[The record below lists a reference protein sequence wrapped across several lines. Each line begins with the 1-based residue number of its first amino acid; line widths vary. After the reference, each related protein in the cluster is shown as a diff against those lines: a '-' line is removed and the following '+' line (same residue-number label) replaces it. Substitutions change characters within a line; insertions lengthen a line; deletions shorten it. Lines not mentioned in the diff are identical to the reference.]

1 MTLSRIAV
9 TGKWQMSFCTYV
21 ASRWQAGSNHGRMA
35 VMDKNEDKARQIL
48 RRVERES
55 DGAQFG
61 GKGVDNSDDP
71 VEIWGTRIG
80 RGLGLLITI
89 FLLLAFIVW
98 FGATLQ

>member
-1 MTLSRIAV
+1 
-9 TGKWQMSFCTYV
+9 
-21 ASRWQAGSNHGRMA
+21 
-35 VMDKNEDKARQIL
+35 MDSDEAKARQIM

-61 GKGVDNSDDP
+61 GKAPDDSDDP

-98 FGATLQ
+98 FGAALK

>member
-1 MTLSRIAV
+1 MV
-9 TGKWQMSFCTYV
+9 F
-21 ASRWQAGSNHGRMA
+21 
-35 VMDKNEDKARQIL
+35 MDNDENKAREIL
-48 RRVERES
+48 RRVGRES

-61 GKGVDNSDDP
+61 GKGPDDSDDP
-71 VEIWGTRIG
+71 VEIWGTRVG

>member
-1 MTLSRIAV
+1 MV
-9 TGKWQMSFCTYV
+9 P
-21 ASRWQAGSNHGRMA
+21 
-35 VMDKNEDKARQIL
+35 MDKNEDKAREIL

-61 GKGVDNSDDP
+61 GKGLDDNDDP

-98 FGATLQ
+98 FGATL

>member
-1 MTLSRIAV
+1 MLCLAGRIESWSNV
-9 TGKWQMSFCTYV
+9 T
-21 ASRWQAGSNHGRMA
+21 
-35 VMDKNEDKARQIL
+35 MDENENKAREIL

-61 GKGVDNSDDP
+61 GKGPDDSDDP

-98 FGATLQ
+98 FGAALQ

>member
-1 MTLSRIAV
+1 MIHLCFIDQGVATL
-9 TGKWQMSFCTYV
+9 
-21 ASRWQAGSNHGRMA
+21 AGSLESWSNGF
-35 VMDKNEDKARQIL
+35 MDNNEDKARQIL

-61 GKGVDNSDDP
+61 GKGLDDSDDP

-80 RGLGLLITI
+80 RGLGLLIMI

-98 FGATLQ
+98 FGAALQ